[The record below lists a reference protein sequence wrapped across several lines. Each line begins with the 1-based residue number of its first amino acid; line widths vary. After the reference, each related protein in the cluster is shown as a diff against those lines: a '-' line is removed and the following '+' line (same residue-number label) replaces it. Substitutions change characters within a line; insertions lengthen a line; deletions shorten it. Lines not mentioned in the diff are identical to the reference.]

1 MGKIYSQRLFQVTP
15 DLTISCTC
23 EDTRTAFRHV
33 AKIIRDGWMTGDKPV
48 KICYLNRTWE
58 SFEFESV
65 LEKLANSKNSL
76 TEAERTAIRN
86 TTRNG

>member
-33 AKIIRDGWMTGDKPV
+33 AKIIRGGWMTGDKPV

-65 LEKLANSKNSL
+65 LDALAGAKNSL
-76 TEAERTAIRN
+76 TVDERTAIRN
-86 TTRNG
+86 IKR